1 MLNDVKGFLI
11 RNRLIYISWC
21 VVVIFSSLAGIMIGA
36 GGSYGFMYSFAIL
49 ALPVLVALVKNKPE
63 VIALLLL
70 VLSFGLIPFLPI
82 DFIKFSELLLL
93 AGFCLIGCLFV
104 PFERDAF
111 SLLSPYKIGLILF
124 FVSWLIA
131 LFLGLYNG
139 YQFCISD
146 AKRYLGLLSLSIFSL
161 AEYKKQGIS
170 LKLIFIVGTL
180 AAALMILQL
189 TTGWHVFAGPKGFWE
204 TGLSKGFENVAR
216 ASAEGGNYIVVF
228 MFFYFSVRAFFGEGI
243 QEKLTSILISCFYLF
258 GLIATYSRGIWAGV
272 FIGYIIVILIS
283 GIRKSI
289 SVLVIFMLV
298 MTLVSTAV
306 YIAKPE
312 IMEATIA
319 RAFSVTDEG
328 GKGTSV
334 GARLDENI
342 QAITALKDNWLL
354 GMGHGGEYK
363 KYLNRWDVG
372 FVNQVTFIHNSY
384 LWVAI
389 KLGVIGIVSWALI
402 LSSLIAQAWCSISKK
417 SSDEDK
423 IISAS
428 VLATI
433 IVYLVNGMTSP
444 VWAQFSDLV
453 ALAILLVTVSSLNK
467 VRSLNKS
474 KNIVP
479 STTWSL

>member
-1 MLNDVKGFLI
+1 M
-11 RNRLIYISWC
+11 
-21 VVVIFSSLAGIMIGA
+21 
-36 GGSYGFMYSFAIL
+36 
-49 ALPVLVALVKNKPE
+49 
-63 VIALLLL
+63 
-70 VLSFGLIPFLPI
+70 
-82 DFIKFSELLLL
+82 
-93 AGFCLIGCLFV
+93 
-104 PFERDAF
+104 
-111 SLLSPYKIGLILF
+111 
-124 FVSWLIA
+124 
-131 LFLGLYNG
+131 
-139 YQFCISD
+139 
-146 AKRYLGLLSLSIFSL
+146 
-161 AEYKKQGIS
+161 
-170 LKLIFIVGTL
+170 
-180 AAALMILQL
+180 
-189 TTGWHVFAGPKGFWE
+189 
-204 TGLSKGFENVAR
+204 
-216 ASAEGGNYIVVF
+216 
-228 MFFYFSVRAFFGEGI
+228 
-243 QEKLTSILISCFYLF
+243 
-258 GLIATYSRGIWAGV
+258 